1 MKRGTYPFAIFR
13 DCSSCST
20 LYSQGRREA
29 LAAVQERWDWSQFNS
44 CLEDMSHLED
54 TELEYRRRNFTAEK
68 ERTRDV

>member
-1 MKRGTYPFAIFR
+1 LPFFEIVVPAPRCILKG
-13 DCSSCST
+13 D
-20 LYSQGRREA
+20 GEA